1 MFKKDN
7 NAGLYMTI
15 AVHLVL
21 LIVLLSSRIGYL
33 IQEESSFI
41 LDFSRVEELERQ
53 KKEEALK
60 EEVSKELDDL
70 LAGRPSIRNVIVDAS
85 SKGKNLR
92 DDRFKNPNQVY
103 DEAKEL
109 QKKLD
114 ASRKE
119 AAKLQGSDDNVTP
132 ADEKKKEEKSETYKG
147 PSVISYSLE
156 GRKSVSMPIP
166 VYKCVAGGD
175 VSIAII
181 VNRNGYVIGASV
193 IESASAKDPC
203 IREFAVRAANS
214 SRFTKSSTAPEKQ
227 TGEIVYRFVAQ

>member
-70 LAGRPSIRNVIVDAS
+70 LSGRPSIRNVIVDAS

-132 ADEKKKEEKSETYKG
+132 ADEKKKAEKSETYKG

>member
-132 ADEKKKEEKSETYKG
+132 TDEKKKEEKSETYKG

-175 VSIAII
+175 VSIAIV

-203 IREFAVRAANS
+203 IREFAVRAATS

>member
-33 IQEESSFI
+33 IQEESSFV
-41 LDFSRVEELERQ
+41 LDFTKEEEIERLE
-53 KKEEALK
+53 KEEAIK
-60 EEVSKELDDL
+60 EEVSKELDDI
-70 LAGRPSIRNVIVDAS
+70 LAGRTPVRNVVVDAGS
-85 SKGKNLR
+85 RGRNLR

-103 DEAKEL
+103 DEAREL

-114 ASRKE
+114 AAREE
-119 AAKLQGSDDNVTP
+119 AAKQQG
-132 ADEKKKEEKSETYKG
+132 ADVVSPSTENTKKENKSEAYKG
-147 PSVISYSLE
+147 PSVVSYSLE

-175 VSIAII
+175 VSVAII
-181 VNRNGYVIGASV
+181 VNRNGYVTGASV
-193 IESASAKDPC
+193 IENASAKDQC
-203 IREFAVRAANS
+203 IREYAVRAATS
-214 SRFTKSSTAPEKQ
+214 SRFTRSSTAPEKQ
-227 TGEIVYRFVAQ
+227 TGEIVYRFIAQ

>member
-132 ADEKKKEEKSETYKG
+132 ADEKKKAEKSETYKG